1 MSYAEKTKVP
11 VDRSQAEIK
20 KILSKYGAS
29 AFAFAESKELAMIQF
44 DLKGRRIKFFLHLP
58 VYPKHKV
65 VSRGTNCIAGEKTIE
80 QLVRSKWRSLALA
93 IKAKLECVDAGIT
106 TMEQEFMAH
115 ILLPNGSTVGDVVL
129 PEIESSYQNKKMP
142 PLLGMRNE

>member
-1 MSYAEKTKVP
+1 MAYAEKTKVP

-20 KILSKYGAS
+20 KTLTKYGAS
-29 AFAFAESKELAMIQF
+29 SFVFGETVEKALVQF
-44 DLKGRRIKFFLHLP
+44 DVAGKRIKFVLP
-58 VYPKHKV
+58 LSVHGIEREKRGYIAAQTKV
-65 VSRGTNCIAGEKTIE
+65 DQVN
-80 QLVRSKWRSLALA
+80 RSKWRSLSLA

-106 TMEQEFMAH
+106 TLEQEFMAH

-142 PLLGMRNE
+142 PLLGMR